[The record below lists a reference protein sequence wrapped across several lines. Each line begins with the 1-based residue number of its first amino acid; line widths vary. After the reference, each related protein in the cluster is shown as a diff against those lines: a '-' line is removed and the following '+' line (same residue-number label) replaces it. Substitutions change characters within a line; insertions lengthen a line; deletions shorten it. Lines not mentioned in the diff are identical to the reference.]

1 MKTQFELEEMTKA
14 QIVSYGLENGKEI
27 DPLMKKGDMIELAL
41 EGAEIVENAP
51 VKVIEDPEKPLPRQD
66 TLRELDTG
74 KKVKDEMFKVTIH
87 ATESRTSDVDVTING
102 HRYHIKRDVEVT
114 VPAAVVEVL
123 KNAVV
128 ETYKQDPETGHKT
141 KFKVTHYPFS
151 AVPA

>member
-14 QIVSYGLENGKEI
+14 QIVSYGLEQDPPVEV
-27 DPLMKKGDMIELAL
+27 DPLIKKGDMIELL
-41 EGAEIVENAP
+41 LKGKD
-51 VKVIEDPEKPLPRQD
+51 VKEEPEKPLPRQD